1 MSKPS
6 TPLPRV
12 PTRSEDR
19 AAEARVTDRLFRR
32 WREDGDL
39 RARDELFERY
49 LPIAR
54 RLAGRYWNAIEPFE
68 DLFQV
73 ASLGLFAAI
82 ERFDPDR
89 GVAFPVFA
97 IPTVLGELKRYFR
110 DTGWSAHV
118 PRHAQELARL
128 VERAS
133 RELTVHSRRPP
144 RVSELAE
151 YLEISTEDVLTGLH
165 AAAAHHSVSLDA
177 PLTTDS
183 AEEVSSLGE
192 SMGREDERFAFVE
205 TAAVLSSSARR
216 LSVAERRALALRLEK
231 DLKQSEIAELLGCS
245 QMQVSRLLRSG
256 AEKLRALRPD

>member
-1 MSKPS
+1 MSTSS
-6 TPLPRV
+6 TALSRAHTLP
-12 PTRSEDR
+12 EDR

-32 WREDGDL
+32 WREEGDL
-39 RARDELFERY
+39 RARDEIFERH

-54 RLAGRYWNAIEPFE
+54 RLAGRYWNAFEPFE

-118 PRHAQELARL
+118 PRRAQELARL
-128 VERAS
+128 VEKAS
-133 RELTVHSRRPP
+133 RELTANSRRAP

-165 AAAAHHSVSLDA
+165 AATAHHSVSLDA
-177 PLTTDS
+177 PVTTSS

-192 SMGREDERFAFVE
+192 SLGCEDERFALVE
-205 TAAVLSSSARR
+205 TATALSSAARS
-216 LSVAERRALALRLEK
+216 LSLAERRALALRLEA

-256 AEKLRALRPD
+256 AEKLRSVRPA